1 MSVGHLRLSGN
12 PGMAHPAVLDRR
24 VREFLRIGLGAFVAT
39 ILALGI
45 IVAMP
50 KASVGNAVLVLG
62 AIAGVVGIV
71 ALILSSRYEVTVT
84 LVALYLVL
92 LDGPIK
98 LGFSGGELTHGIRNV
113 LILAIGLGAVLR
125 LLVRREPVRLPPL
138 SGWVLTFVAVAVLAA
153 FNPRTG
159 GILKVLGGFR
169 QELQWV
175 PFFFFGFV
183 LMRSKKRLR
192 QFCILVGVCALA
204 NGIVATYQTGLSPGQ
219 LATWGPGYRQL
230 FQPTSVGAK
239 AGRARTYGVAG
250 EARARPV
257 GLGSDSG
264 FSGGVG
270 LVALPCCLALL
281 ATWRSRR
288 RWVAAL
294 LALGALLGVAT
305 GLGRLQVV
313 GAGLGVVAFGAL
325 AVLGGRRVSRPLAS
339 MVAVVIL
346 AIPAGVF
353 VASEVRSG
361 TFQRYNSLISRTP
374 SSLASNKAPSY
385 TSIPKF
391 LDHAPFG
398 IGLGTVGPVGAF
410 GGKTQEQGRGNS
422 AETQY
427 NFIADELGAPGLVVW
442 IALIL
447 YVCLVMVRGIR
458 RVTDGDLAILLAGVC
473 APFMA
478 LIVMGLSGPTMT
490 SSALGPYFWFAIGI
504 VAYWFGDRRRS
515 VKPMPEVAVV

>member
-1 MSVGHLRLSGN
+1 MSVGDLRLSGT

-24 VREFLRIGLGAFVAT
+24 VREFLRIGVGALVAAM
-39 ILALGI
+39 LALGI

-50 KASVGNAVLVLG
+50 KASVGDAVLVFA
-62 AIAGVVGIV
+62 AIAAVVGIV

-84 LVALYLVL
+84 IVALYLVL
-92 LDGPIK
+92 LDGPVK
-98 LGFSGGELTHGIRNV
+98 LGFEGGELAHGIRNV
-113 LILAIGLGAVLR
+113 LILAVCLGAVLR
-125 LLVRREPVRLPPL
+125 LLVRREEVRLPPL
-138 SGWVLTFVAVAVLAA
+138 SGWVLTFVAVVVLEA
-153 FNPRTG
+153 FNPRTE

-175 PFFFFGFV
+175 PFFFFGFI

-192 QFCILVGVCALA
+192 QFCLVVGVCALA
-204 NGIVATYQTGLSPGQ
+204 NGIVATYQTGLSPAS

-230 FQPTSVGAK
+230 FQPTSVGDK
-239 AGRARTYGVAG
+239 AGRARTYGAEG

-281 ATWRSRR
+281 ATWRSRQ
-288 RWVAAL
+288 RWLAAL
-294 LALGALLGVAT
+294 LALGAILGVAT
-305 GLGRLQVV
+305 GLGRLQVI
-313 GAGLGVVAFGAL
+313 GAGLGVVAFG
-325 AVLGGRRVSRPLAS
+325 VLSVVGGRRVSRPLAS
-339 MVAVVIL
+339 MVVVVVL

-353 VASEVRSG
+353 VASAVRSG
-361 TFQRYNSLISRTP
+361 TFQRYNSLISRSP
-374 SSLASNKAPSY
+374 ASLASNKSPQW
-385 TSIPKF
+385 TNIPKF
-391 LDHAPFG
+391 LGRAPLG

-410 GGKTQEQGRGNS
+410 GGKTQEQGTGTS

-427 NFIADELGAPGLVVW
+427 NFLADELGAPGLLVW
-442 IALIL
+442 IALIA
-447 YVCLVMVRGIR
+447 YVCVVIVRGLR
-458 RVTDGDLAILLAGVC
+458 HVADGDLAILLAGAC
-473 APFMA
+473 APFFA

-490 SSALGPYFWFAIGI
+490 SAALGPYFWFAIGI

-515 VKPMPEVAVV
+515 PTPMPEVAAV